1 MFHFFSITDG
11 ENHKMF
17 NIAMIDFYLNFFF
30 KIFKLTDLKEKKKLM
45 SFRFKVILM
54 TIVYICTS
62 SP

>member
-1 MFHFFSITDG
+1 MAKTTKCLILPYYIDRFF
-11 ENHKMF
+11 
-17 NIAMIDFYLNFFF
+17 LNFFF

-45 SFRFKVILM
+45 SFRLKVILM